1 MAEDTDQTHWSL
13 VQQELLVWSDWPGD
27 RVVFHGETGETHL
40 IGELPWE
47 ILSLLRDGALDT
59 AHMLRQWV
67 GEPPSVGDLTST
79 ILGVLNS
86 LEAIELVERRP
97 SARQ

>member
-1 MAEDTDQTHWSL
+1 MAEDPNETRWSL
-13 VQQELLVWSDWPGD
+13 VHQESLVCSDWPGE

-59 AHMLRQWV
+59 AHILEHWV
-67 GEPPSVGDLTST
+67 GAPPSVGDLTST

-86 LEAIELVERRP
+86 LEAIELVERRT
-97 SARQ
+97 SVRQ